1 MYSKHRSFYIII
13 ASNWMVCCLY
23 KNCRSLKCQ
32 RAVVRSFGIK
42 SSLFQQLNRC
52 RFLCHGRGNRF
63 HQITTES
70 FWRRV
75 IRTCD
80 GIHISRILQYTVYDM
95 QVTLGCLLEA
105 MVWCLFYNLAQ
116 NTTDCIGRSHHRQ
129 RGPKSR
135 KPDGIHTFGTYE
147 KLFGMLFFKLPAN
160 YYRSVYPYLP
170 LNWDRTT
177 RCVRLIHRFERV
189 YQRQHR

>member
-1 MYSKHRSFYIII
+1 MYSKHGSYYIII
-13 ASNWMVCCLY
+13 AWNWMVSCLY
-23 KNCRSLKCQ
+23 KKNCHCLKCQ
-32 RAVVRSFGIK
+32 RGVVWSFGK
-42 SSLFQQLNRC
+42 KCSQFQQFNRC
-52 RFLCHGRGNRF
+52 RFLCHGRGNRC
-63 HQITTES
+63 HQITTVA

-95 QVTLGCLLEA
+95 QFKLGCLLKA
-105 MVWCLFYNLAQ
+105 MMWCLFYNLAQ
-116 NTTDCIGRSHHRQ
+116 NTTDCSGRSHQRQ

-135 KPDGIHTFGTYE
+135 KPDGIHTFRTYG
-147 KLFGMLFFKLPAN
+147 KLCYMLVCKLQAN

-177 RCVRLIHRFERV
+177 RCVR
-189 YQRQHR
+189 